1 MTPNEIKQARQSL
14 GLNQSEMAR
23 AMGVHRV
30 TYTKWER
37 GEQAITAAPATEI
50 DMLMYM
56 RRCGVLDDWLNR
68 K

>member
-1 MTPNEIKQARQSL
+1 
-14 GLNQSEMAR
+14 MAR

-37 GEQAITAAPATEI
+37 GEQAITAGPATEI

-56 RRCGVLDDWLNR
+56 RRRGVIGEWLNR